1 MTNWY
6 ITITRD
12 ISKLPDAIAYYEKE
26 LAVASKEC
34 DIHGSIE
41 TMSKLLPSI
50 VELRFNQLQET
61 EAILRYLNIEYDEEY
76 HNAYKKYLM
85 NYNKT
90 LKSTEADKFAKGD
103 ASVVAMAHLVNDF
116 ARIRNQYQG
125 IIKAL
130 DVKQWQLTN
139 IIKLRVAGLDDA
151 SIE

>member
-6 ITITRD
+6 STIYKD
-12 ISKLPDAIAYYEKE
+12 ISRLPDAIDYYEKE

-34 DIHGSIE
+34 DIHGTIE
-41 TMSKLLPSI
+41 NMSKMLPSI

-61 EAILRYLNIEYDEEY
+61 EAILRYLNIKYDEEY

-103 ASVVAMAHLVNDF
+103 ASVVSMAHIVNEF
-116 ARIRNQYQG
+116 SKIRNKYTG

-130 DVKQWQLTN
+130 DTKQWQLTN